1 MPPGNAEA
9 MAHYEDTIKRKVTL
23 DRVAPYLTRNEV
35 SRLRGLFGD
44 RRLAIWGSRNSTANR
59 AKFERMSP
67 GDDLLIVEGHRVR
80 FVGKIAL
87 RTVNAALSRE
97 LWQQFQEASV
107 SGWELIYFVANP
119 LELDISFS
127 SFAQLAGFEHGF
139 QLRGFTRLATERATT
154 LFAKYGDLYSVLL
167 RLQQNQPVLEKTVE
181 EMDAPA
187 LVEVAPEEISAVLQ
201 SPIVS
206 DHVKMQFKLAS
217 LGLKAGEKVWVP
229 APDQQRLRTAFDF
242 NEFEPEF
249 SAGIDVPAKYVQNID
264 VVWKQE
270 FRINAAFEIENST
283 AIYSGLLRF
292 ADLNVVAPNSLY
304 PMFVVAPEQRRNQ
317 VREQLMRP
325 VFKRLELRDKVL
337 FLPYESVEDVD
348 RTFAPFTSGVSVNLL
363 CRRAERLV

>member
-1 MPPGNAEA
+1 MRLCHCKRMSSGEAFARRFWHKIDTSEVAGPGAAPPPSIAKLVSLSHLFSALVSSHSTNLHNIFLIYMPPGNAEA

-201 SPIVS
+201 SPIRT
-206 DHVKMQFKLAS
+206 Q
-217 LGLKAGEKVWVP
+217 GGGEGMGSCTRP
-229 APDQQRLRTAFDF
+229 AETAHSIRL
-242 NEFEPEF
+242 
-249 SAGIDVPAKYVQNID
+249 Q
-264 VVWKQE
+264 
-270 FRINAAFEIENST
+270 
-283 AIYSGLLRF
+283 
-292 ADLNVVAPNSLY
+292 
-304 PMFVVAPEQRRNQ
+304 
-317 VREQLMRP
+317 
-325 VFKRLELRDKVL
+325 
-337 FLPYESVEDVD
+337 
-348 RTFAPFTSGVSVNLL
+348 
-363 CRRAERLV
+363 